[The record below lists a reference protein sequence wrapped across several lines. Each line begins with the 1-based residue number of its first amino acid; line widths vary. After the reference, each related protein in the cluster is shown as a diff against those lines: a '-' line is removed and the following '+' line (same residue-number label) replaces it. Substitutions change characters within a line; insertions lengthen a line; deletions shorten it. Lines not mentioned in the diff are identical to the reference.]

1 MLARCLTRTQA
12 SVSVASTKV
21 ALSLQGLSINY
32 CYYYYYHHHDTQE
45 GQMSREQATTHGQNI

>member
-32 CYYYYYHHHDTQE
+32 YYYYHHRDTQE